1 MSDARPQHLLL
12 YEPRVEGHHPTY
24 LRMMVEDLLTA
35 GFRLSIAAD
44 LRPGK
49 RERLDQ
55 YLAPI
60 YQKINLFSAYNE
72 SGHRHLDGKSRS
84 VTHCLKVSGA
94 ESVFLCEFDE
104 IASHCWRAATFGFFP
119 PKELHGHMGGLYFRP
134 RFVSAP
140 PLSPDRWLKQP
151 GFRRMING
159 KWLRPLLLADE
170 FLTRDLQAQFPSAP
184 IFFLPDPCPENYES
198 GYLLARQEM
207 NIPAAKFVFLFYG
220 AGYRRKG
227 LHLAVQAMLDLPP
240 ENPALLLCVG
250 QHQPDAE
257 TARGLD
263 ELVRQNRAQ
272 VINRHVSVEE
282 EKTCFAACDTVLL
295 PYINHFGSSAVLSR
309 AAAAGKP
316 VIVSDEQL
324 IGRMTREHKL
334 GLLFPS
340 GNATALSSVI
350 NQATRL
356 TTREKS
362 DFAAAAANYRHRYS
376 REAFRRVLVSSLQ
389 RPG

>member
-1 MSDARPQHLLL
+1 MSDVRPQHLLL
-12 YEPRVEGHHPTY
+12 YDPRVEGHHPTY
-24 LRMMVEDLLTA
+24 LRMMVEDLLSA
-35 GFRLSIAAD
+35 DFRLSIAAD
-44 LRPGK
+44 LRPAS

-55 YLAPI
+55 YMAAFSG
-60 YQKINLFSAYNE
+60 KVNLFSAYDE
-72 SGHRHLDGKSRS
+72 SGRRHLDGKSHS
-84 VTHCLKVSGA
+84 VAHCLKASGA
-94 ESVFLCEFDE
+94 EGVFLCELDE

-119 PKELHGHMGGLYFRP
+119 PEQLRGRMGGLYFRP
-134 RFVSAP
+134 RFASAP
-140 PLSPDRWLKQP
+140 LLSPDRWLKQP

-184 IFFLPDPCPENYES
+184 IFFLPDPCPEGYEGDYS
-198 GYLLARQEM
+198 LSRRKM
-207 NIPAAKFVFLFYG
+207 NIPDDKFAFLFYG

-240 ENPALLLCVG
+240 ENPVFLLCVG

-263 ELVRQNRAQ
+263 ELVHRNRAQ

-334 GLLFPS
+334 GLLFPT
-340 GNATALSSVI
+340 GNATALSSVMK
-350 NQATRL
+350 QATLL
-356 TTREKS
+356 TPVEKLN
-362 DFAAAAANYRHRYS
+362 FATAAANYRQRYS
-376 REAFRRVLVSSLQ
+376 REAFRRVLINSLQ
-389 RPG
+389 RP